1 MDFWRHLNTVLS
13 SEVCSPFP
21 GDFLSAC
28 RYCELSCQA
37 VEAVHGDYSIELGNE
52 LQKLAQLFFHRSV
65 SYVVLFSK
73 TVTGTSCMQL
83 CDVNLFHTFYKSN
96 PLFSATSIISLLGTS
111 VYISINGVCKEV
123 GGWVGRGEYI

>member
-21 GDFLSAC
+21 GDFPSAC
-28 RYCELSCQA
+28 HYCELSCQA

-73 TVTGTSCMQL
+73 TMTGTSCS
-83 CDVNLFHTFYKSN
+83 C
-96 PLFSATSIISLLGTS
+96 ATSSYFIPSTSQTRYFQLLLLS
-111 VYISINGVCKEV
+111 VY
-123 GGWVGRGEYI
+123 